1 MSEKHSTLTP
11 VTGVPVEV
19 PVGSNS
25 TGASAQV
32 SRVADQTRETNTPAR
47 DEPERPARPHSTRA
61 GRGRIGGV
69 QLARIAE
76 GLSDR
81 DRQLLGSIAAHGYLS
96 TKHIEGL
103 WFGGRST
110 TTAERLTRR
119 AMTRL
124 ERLGLVQP
132 LERRVGGVR
141 AGSSARIW
149 QLSAAGRR
157 LVADHGGAKRPHEP
171 SPRLLAH
178 ALAVADARVTIHQIP
193 DVMPTISTIDT
204 VDVKIEAA
212 AWRRYLGLGGDRRL
226 LQPDLAVTLY
236 GHDEAGQYEDRWFIE
251 VDCGTESIPTL
262 LKKCRQYDDYRQ
274 SGTEQIAHDVFPRI
288 LWVMGG
294 PRAVRR
300 AQDLEGRL
308 ARADYPVGMFTVVLP
323 DDVAGTL
330 GGDAS

>member
-11 VTGVPVEV
+11 VTGVPVDV

-32 SRVADQTRETNTPAR
+32 SRVSDRTRETNTPAR

-96 TKHIEGL
+96 TKHIEVL
-103 WFGGRST
+103 WFGGRSAST
-110 TTAERLTRR
+110 GERLARR

-178 ALAVADARVTIHQIP
+178 AVAVADVRLAIHQIP
-193 DVMPTISTIDT
+193 DDMPTISTIE
-204 VDVKIEAA
+204 VQIEAA

-226 LQPDLAVTLY
+226 LQPDLAVTI
-236 GHDEAGQYEDRWFIE
+236 HGQDDQGSFEDRWLIE
-251 VDCGTESIPTL
+251 VDCGTESLPTL

-274 SGTEQIAHDVFPRI
+274 SGNEQAAHDVFPRI

-294 PRAVRR
+294 PRAIHR
-300 AQDLEGRL
+300 AEDIRERISRGN
-308 ARADYPVGMFTVVLP
+308 YPDGMFTVVLAEQ
-323 DDVAGTL
+323 VSATI
-330 GGDAS
+330 GGAS

>member
-1 MSEKHSTLTP
+1 MSENHSTLTP
-11 VTGVPVEV
+11 VDGVPVAV
-19 PVGSNS
+19 PVGSHS
-25 TGASAQV
+25 TRTSAQV
-32 SRVADQTRETNTPAR
+32 SRVGGQTRETNTPAR

-110 TTAERLTRR
+110 ATGERLARR

-178 ALAVADARVTIHQIP
+178 ALAVADARLAVSALPAT
-193 DVMPTISTIDT
+193 DPTIET
-204 VDVKIEAA
+204 VEVQVESA

-226 LQPDLAVTLY
+226 LQPDLVVVVR
-236 GHDEAGQYEDRWFIE
+236 GHDQEGEYEDRWFLE

-262 LKKCRQYDDYRQ
+262 LKKCRQYDDYRH
-274 SGTEQIAHDVFPRI
+274 SGNEQTTHDVFPRI

-294 PRAVRR
+294 PRAAHRR
-300 AQDLEGRL
+300 DQLRERL
-308 ARADYPVGMFTVVLP
+308 TRSDYPPGLFTVVLP
-323 DDVAGTL
+323 DDVASTL
-330 GGDAS
+330 GGGAS

>member
-11 VTGVPVEV
+11 VAGVPVDV

-32 SRVADQTRETNTPAR
+32 SRVGDQTRETNTPAR
-47 DEPERPARPHSTRA
+47 NEPERPARPHSTRA

-69 QLARIAE
+69 QLARMAE
-76 GLSDR
+76 GLSHR
-81 DRQLLGSIAAHGYLS
+81 DRQLLGSIAEHSYLS

-110 TTAERLTRR
+110 ATAERLARR

-178 ALAVADARVTIHQIP
+178 ALAVADARVTMHQIP
-193 DVMPTISTIDT
+193 DDMPTISTIE
-204 VDVKIEAA
+204 VQIEAA

-226 LQPDLAVTLY
+226 LQPDLAVTI
-236 GHDEAGQYEDRWFIE
+236 HGQDDQGSFEDRWFIE
-251 VDCGTESIPTL
+251 VDCGTESLPTL

-274 SGTEQIAHDVFPRI
+274 SGDEQTAHDVFPRI

-294 PRAVRR
+294 PRAARR
-300 AQDLEGRL
+300 AEDLHDRL
-308 ARADYPVGMFTVVLP
+308 DRADYPDGMFTVVLSEE
-323 DDVAGTL
+323 VSAAI
-330 GGDAS
+330 GGES

>member
-11 VTGVPVEV
+11 ITGVPVDV
-19 PVGSNS
+19 PVGSDS
-25 TGASAQV
+25 TGASTQV
-32 SRVADQTRETNTPAR
+32 SRVADKTRETNTSAR
-47 DEPERPARPHSTRA
+47 DEPKRPARPHPTRA

-69 QLARIAE
+69 QLAHIAE

-96 TKHIEGL
+96 TKHVEGL
-103 WFGGRST
+103 WFGGRSAST
-110 TTAERLTRR
+110 GERLARR

-178 ALAVADARVTIHQIP
+178 ALAVADTCVTIHQIP
-193 DVMPTISTIDT
+193 DAMPTISSI
-204 VDVKIEAA
+204 VVQIEAA

-226 LQPDLAVTLY
+226 LQPDLAVTL
-236 GHDEAGQYEDRWFIE
+236 HGQDDQGSFEDRWFIE
-251 VDCGTESIPTL
+251 VDCGTESLPTL

-274 SGTEQIAHDVFPRI
+274 SGNEQTAHDVFPRI
-288 LWVMGG
+288 LWLMGG
-294 PRAVRR
+294 PRAAHR

-308 ARADYPVGMFTVVLP
+308 ARADYPNGMFTVVLP